1 MTSNMDRDISAFFK
15 EAAKLRQ
22 KHPQL
27 DITMIVRRPD
37 QKMPIVHKD
46 NPTSNPIEKKKRSF
60 EAEQCSIL
68 SFVERKKAK
77 KDGDDIFAKTEDME
91 EEDLSVLDYANP
103 FDTQSQSQQQSQ
115 QQGLESLDF
124 ANPFED
130 SQSQQSQDLF
140 ARDELD
146 FDD

>member
-1 MTSNMDRDISAFFK
+1 MDRDISAFLK

-46 NPTSNPIEKKKRSF
+46 NPKTNPIEKKKRSF

-68 SFVERKKAK
+68 SFVERKKGNQQKELYLLTRILAK

-91 EEDLSVLDYANP
+91 EEGKFMHL
-103 FDTQSQSQQQSQ
+103 
-115 QQGLESLDF
+115 
-124 ANPFED
+124 
-130 SQSQQSQDLF
+130 
-140 ARDELD
+140 
-146 FDD
+146 